1 MVKMGHAFVQ
11 AQAQACLALPCLALL
26 SCSALLA
33 FYLSIGAAA
42 GETRA
47 HSMDAR

>member
-1 MVKMGHAFVQ
+1 MVKMGYALV
-11 AQAQACLALPCLALL
+11 QAQACLALPCLALL

-33 FYLSIGAAA
+33 FYSIGAA

-47 HSMDAR
+47 RSMDAR